1 MMSLA
6 DTLSHARAGDSSA
19 FADLVRR
26 FQDMAVGY
34 AFALLGDHHLAE
46 DAAQD
51 AFLVC
56 HQRLEQLRDPAAFA
70 GWFRTIV
77 RNTCEQSRR
86 QRSRDESLDE
96 AALEV
101 GPTQQQSLE
110 WDERRQEVVAEVASL
125 PQQER
130 DAISLF
136 YTGSCSHLQIAQF
149 LGVDK
154 TTVNN
159 RLRAARG
166 RLKHRLVCPVR
177 RTLRGRAP
185 SRSTRFLQGV
195 QRMLQPEE
203 MKVDRPI
210 ELVPGVD
217 STTTEVWAMLAASRD
232 GDLDVMKEL
241 ASRQPALIRCEYNYT
256 PPIHFAVR
264 EGHAHILSWL
274 IEQGVD
280 LAYRS
285 YSFKD
290 SLLQMAR
297 EREHHELIPML
308 EEAQQVQLATSGI
321 DELLIA
327 AGAGDVDLVAS
338 LLVDT
343 PALIKACND
352 TGDTALHAA
361 CYGKHL
367 ATARLLLDRGADI
380 NAVRADGL
388 APIHSALERHHHEL
402 SSSLA
407 VAGYLLGRGTTYNIF
422 LAATFSDRA
431 AVRAFLTADPQLANF
446 QDSHGGRPLSAAAF
460 REDLEMMQLLLE
472 HGADPSLGDRGAPR
486 GVSLWH
492 AARVGNHEMATLLL
506 EHGADPNGNAESG
519 GKVIDRA
526 RKHPAIYDLLV
537 THGAQE
543 ILSPQEQVHNA
554 IVDDDGDEVERL
566 LSEHP
571 HVAKDPE
578 MFWGEGI
585 MVMAARDGK
594 MEMLKRLLKHGAA
607 VPDTSKWGASYY
619 FRELGVGRYLLE
631 NGMSP
636 GHQNWH
642 RTTLLHDMTRRSL
655 TDKAAL
661 LLEHGAQI
669 DALDDEYRST
679 PLGLAAREG
688 QQEMVRWLIER
699 GADVNK
705 AGAPWATPVAWARKG
720 GHESIVQILVDAGAL

>member
-1 MMSLA
+1 
-6 DTLSHARAGDSSA
+6 
-19 FADLVRR
+19 
-26 FQDMAVGY
+26 
-34 AFALLGDHHLAE
+34 
-46 DAAQD
+46 
-51 AFLVC
+51 
-56 HQRLEQLRDPAAFA
+56 
-70 GWFRTIV
+70 
-77 RNTCEQSRR
+77 
-86 QRSRDESLDE
+86 
-96 AALEV
+96 
-101 GPTQQQSLE
+101 
-110 WDERRQEVVAEVASL
+110 
-125 PQQER
+125 
-130 DAISLF
+130 
-136 YTGSCSHLQIAQF
+136 
-149 LGVDK
+149 
-154 TTVNN
+154 
-159 RLRAARG
+159 
-166 RLKHRLVCPVR
+166 
-177 RTLRGRAP
+177 
-185 SRSTRFLQGV
+185 
-195 QRMLQPEE
+195 
-203 MKVDRPI
+203 
-210 ELVPGVD
+210 
-217 STTTEVWAMLAASRD
+217 
-232 GDLDVMKEL
+232 
-241 ASRQPALIRCEYNYT
+241 
-256 PPIHFAVR
+256 
-264 EGHAHILSWL
+264 
-274 IEQGVD
+274 
-280 LAYRS
+280 
-285 YSFKD
+285 
-290 SLLQMAR
+290 
-297 EREHHELIPML
+297 
-308 EEAQQVQLATSGI
+308 
-321 DELLIA
+321 
-327 AGAGDVDLVAS
+327 
-338 LLVDT
+338 
-343 PALIKACND
+343 
-352 TGDTALHAA
+352 
-361 CYGKHL
+361 
-367 ATARLLLDRGADI
+367 
-380 NAVRADGL
+380 
-388 APIHSALERHHHEL
+388 
-402 SSSLA
+402 
-407 VAGYLLGRGTTYNIF
+407 
-422 LAATFSDRA
+422 
-431 AVRAFLTADPQLANF
+431 
-446 QDSHGGRPLSAAAF
+446 
-460 REDLEMMQLLLE
+460 MQLLLE